1 MFNIHSTKRKQGLAR
16 LLTVMINTSGKNFVL
31 LQCPIGVKDS
41 NELRSLLLDKIENL
55 DTNILVV
62 NSMC

>member
-16 LLTVMINTSGKNFVL
+16 LLMVLINTPGKNFVIV
-31 LQCPIGVKDS
+31 QWPIGLKDS

-55 DTNILVV
+55 YTNILVV